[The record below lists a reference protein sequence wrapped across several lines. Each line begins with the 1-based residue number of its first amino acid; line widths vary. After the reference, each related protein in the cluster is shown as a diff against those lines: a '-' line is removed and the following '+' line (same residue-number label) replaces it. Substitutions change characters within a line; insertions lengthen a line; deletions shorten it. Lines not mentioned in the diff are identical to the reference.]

1 MIRSLPLRLYSGLGI
16 AVLLVF
22 LVGFITINSLE
33 QQTKEADLVR
43 HTQQAIAY
51 VRDIRFSIMKIK
63 GGRRAFWVT
72 GDAKDMDPYE
82 KGITFIPNRM
92 IDLQEFVKDNAPQ
105 VSNLMQLDS
114 LITDLLRYW
123 RTDGVISH
131 NMSVDSFKKI
141 ILEEEE
147 RLNKIYQQIEKIKI
161 AEEDLLIKR
170 EGVVVLYNERTK
182 LILYIGI
189 SVLMIVVLLLINAV
203 IQTLKSRYKAG
214 LKLQATLEQT
224 EKASIL
230 AQEKNWVL
238 EGMSYI
244 NNRLQVVDSSG
255 ELANRII
262 TAMVQYLE
270 VPAGVIYFVDPK
282 TEQLVTVASVAV
294 SSSSR
299 KSFTIGEGV
308 VGNAALSKTVS
319 IIKNIPPDYWKVDSS
334 LGQVSGNGEIACVP
348 LWMNEELKGL
358 IELGCFTQFTDLQI
372 SLLKSIS
379 DILSAA
385 INSYQSR
392 DRINQLLDELQEQK
406 EALLEQQEELRQTN
420 DELSRQAEELQA
432 SEEELKTQ
440 EEELKQ
446 INVELKERNES
457 IENARQA
464 LTLKAKE
471 LEMTSRYKSEF
482 LANMSHELRTPLNSV
497 LILAKLLADN
507 NTQNLNAKQIEYA
520 NIIYKSGND
529 LLQLINDILD
539 LSKIESGKIDLLIAD
554 VPVES
559 LVTDIRQLFSVVA
572 TEKNINLQITQQPG
586 IPSQIH
592 TDKQRLFQII
602 KNLLS
607 NAFKFTHSGGKI
619 TVDFHS
625 VPGRVAEIGISVIDT
640 GIGIPLDKQ
649 KLIFEAFQQADGST
663 SRKYGGT
670 GLGLSISRELIRL
683 LGGCIEVKSEVN
695 KGSEFTI
702 FIPYQ
707 YVPMA
712 QAHPDFMDLP
722 EIPDSKESV
731 VILPFENMRE
741 QSKVQDDRYNI
752 EVGEKLMLIIED
764 DVNFA
769 TIIRDY
775 ARHKGYKVVVALEGD
790 EGLHYAKR
798 YKPNAIILDIQLP
811 VMDGWTILK
820 QIRSDD
826 SIKDTP
832 VHIISAFDDNRLKQ
846 EDDVLAYLKKPI
858 DAQSLEKAFQMLGDH
873 IRKSLKQ
880 ILIVSAVHFEE
891 HDLHQLASEKEY
903 KLHFEQVSDV
913 ASARKNIN
921 ELSYDCVIIH
931 ISDSV
936 QLQEAK
942 QISEFVSDKKI
953 PIIIH
958 LDNDINQ
965 ADEIEY
971 RKISGIIIR
980 SAVNANTRLLDEL
993 ELFLHK
999 MQQSDK
1005 KVETGVNISLLNDQS
1020 LFNKTVLV
1028 VDDDMRN
1035 VFALSAMLES
1045 NKMQVLTAS
1054 DGKEALEQLKKNPN
1068 ANIVLMDIMMP
1079 EMDGYEAM
1087 QRIRK
1092 DLKMT
1097 ELPIIAL
1104 TAKAMAGDREKCI
1117 TAGASDYITKPV
1129 DMQKLLSLMRV
1140 WLT

>member
-16 AVLLVF
+16 AVLLVL

-33 QQTKEADLVR
+33 KQAKEADLVR
-43 HTQQAIAY
+43 HTHQAISY
-51 VRDIRFSIMKIK
+51 VRDIRFSIMQIR

-72 GDAKDMDPYE
+72 NDPKDMDAYE

-92 IDLQEFVKDNAPQ
+92 IELREFVKDNATQ
-105 VSNLMQLDS
+105 VANVMKLDS

-123 RTDGVISH
+123 RTGGIISH
-131 NMSVDSFKKI
+131 DMPAENFKKI
-141 ILEEEE
+141 ILLEEI
-147 RLNKIYQQIEKIKI
+147 RLAKINQQIEKVKI
-161 AEEDLLIKR
+161 LEEDILIKR
-170 EGVVVLYNERTK
+170 EAVVLSYNDRTK

-214 LKLQATLEQT
+214 LKLQATLEET
-224 EKASIL
+224 EKASKI

-244 NNRLQVVDSSG
+244 NNRLQVVDSSE
-255 ELANRII
+255 ELARRII

-294 SSSSR
+294 SSSSK
-299 KSFTIGEGV
+299 KSFVIGEGV
-308 VGNAALSKTVS
+308 VGNAALSKTVT

-446 INVELKERNES
+446 INLELKERNEA

-471 LEMTSRYKSEF
+471 LETTSRYKSEF

-507 NTQNLNAKQIEYA
+507 NTQNLNTKQIDYA

-539 LSKIESGKIDLLIAD
+539 LSKIESGKIDLIIEDVSIDTIA
-554 VPVES
+554 
-559 LVTDIRQLFSVVA
+559 TDIKQLFSVVA
-572 TEKNINLQITQQPG
+572 SEKNIEFRIDQQQG
-586 IPSQIH
+586 VANQIH
-592 TDKQRLFQII
+592 TDKQRLLQVI

-607 NAFKFTHSGGKI
+607 NAFKFTPSGGKI
-619 TVDFHS
+619 IVDFRN
-625 VPGRVAEIGISVIDT
+625 VPGRTAEMAISVIDT
-640 GIGIPLDKQ
+640 GIGIAPEKQ

-683 LGGCIEVKSEVN
+683 LGGSIEVKSELN

-702 FIPYQ
+702 YIPLQHKPLVQTEKEFIDI
-707 YVPMA
+707 
-712 QAHPDFMDLP
+712 QALADN
-722 EIPDSKESV
+722 EST
-731 VILPFENMRE
+731 VILPFENIHE
-741 QSKVQDDRYNI
+741 QNKVPDDRHKLQP
-752 EVGEKLMLIIED
+752 GEKLMLIIED
-764 DVNFA
+764 DINFA

-775 ARHKGYKVVVALEGD
+775 ARHKGYKVVIALEGD
-790 EGLHYAKR
+790 EGLYYAR
-798 YKPNAIILDIQLP
+798 RFKPNAIILDIQLP

-820 QIRSDD
+820 QIRADAA
-826 SIKDTP
+826 IKNTP
-832 VHIISAFDDNRLKQ
+832 VHIISAIDDNRFKQ
-846 EDDVLAYLKKPI
+846 EDIMAYLKKPI
-858 DAQSLEKAFQMLGDH
+858 DANSLEKAFQMLGEH

-891 HDLHQLASEKEY
+891 QDLHQLASEKDY
-903 KLHFEQVSDV
+903 KLHFEQVMDI
-913 ASARKNIN
+913 ASAGKKISEFN
-921 ELSYDCVIIH
+921 YDCIIIH
-931 ISDSV
+931 IGSSV
-936 QLQEAK
+936 QLQEARELSK
-942 QISEFVSDKKI
+942 WVADQKT

-958 LDNDINQ
+958 LDEDINQ
-965 ADEIEY
+965 ADEMEY
-971 RKISGIIIR
+971 RKLSNIIIR
-980 SAVNANTRLLDEL
+980 SAVNANNRLLDEL

-1005 KVETGVNISLLNDQS
+1005 KADTGNNFSVMNDQV
-1020 LFNKTVLV
+1020 LVNKTVLV

-1035 VFALSAMLES
+1035 VFALSAVLES
-1045 NKMQVLTAS
+1045 NKMQVHTAS
-1054 DGKEALEQLKKNPN
+1054 DGKEALEQLKKFPDTD
-1068 ANIVLMDIMMP
+1068 IVLMDIMMP

-1097 ELPIIAL
+1097 DLPILAL

-1117 TAGASDYITKPV
+1117 AAGASDYITKPV

-1140 WLT
+1140 WLTR

>member
-16 AVLLVF
+16 AVLLVL

-33 QQTKEADLVR
+33 KQAKEADLVR
-43 HTQQAIAY
+43 HTHQAISY
-51 VRDIRFSIMKIK
+51 VRDIQFSIMQIR

-72 GDAKDMDPYE
+72 NDPKDMDPYE

-92 IDLQEFVKDNAPQ
+92 IGLREFVKDNATQ
-105 VSNLMQLDS
+105 VANVMKLDS

-123 RTDGVISH
+123 RTDGIISH
-131 NMSVDSFKKI
+131 NMPTDNFKKI
-141 ILEEEE
+141 ILLEEV
-147 RLNKIYQQIEKIKI
+147 RLAKINQQIEKVKI
-161 AEEDLLIKR
+161 LEEDILIKR
-170 EGVVVLYNERTK
+170 EAVVLSYNDRTK

-214 LKLQATLEQT
+214 LRLQATLEET
-224 EKASIL
+224 EKASKI

-255 ELANRII
+255 ELAHRII

-270 VPAGVIYFVDPK
+270 VPAGVIYFVDTK
-282 TEQLVTVASVAV
+282 TEQLITVASVAV
-294 SSSSR
+294 SSSSK
-299 KSFTIGEGV
+299 KSFVIGEGV
-308 VGNAALSKTVS
+308 VGNAALSKTVT
-319 IIKNIPPDYWKVDSS
+319 IIKKIPPDYWKVDSS

-372 SLLKSIS
+372 SLLKSVS

-446 INVELKERNES
+446 INLELKERNEA

-471 LEMTSRYKSEF
+471 LETTSRYKSEF

-507 NTQNLNAKQIEYA
+507 NTQNLNTKQIEYA

-539 LSKIESGKIDLLIAD
+539 LSKIESGKIDLVIED
-554 VPVES
+554 VTVDAITS
-559 LVTDIRQLFSVVA
+559 DIKQLFSVVA
-572 TEKNINLQITQQPG
+572 SEKNIDFRIEQQQEITNQIR
-586 IPSQIH
+586 
-592 TDKQRLFQII
+592 TDKQRLLQII

-607 NAFKFTHSGGKI
+607 NAFKFTPGGGTIK
-619 TVDFHS
+619 VDFRN
-625 VPGRVAEIGISVIDT
+625 VPGRTAEMAISVTDT
-640 GIGIPLDKQ
+640 GVGIPQEKQ

-683 LGGCIEVKSEVN
+683 LGGSIEVKSEVN

-702 FIPYQ
+702 YIPHE
-707 YVPMA
+707 YVPLV
-712 QAHPDFMDLP
+712 QKEQEFFGIHSSSD
-722 EIPDSKESV
+722 KESTI
-731 VILPFENMRE
+731 ILPFENIRE
-741 QSKVQDDRYNI
+741 QNTVPDDRHQLQT
-752 EVGEKLMLIIED
+752 GEKLMLIVED

-775 ARHKGYKVVVALEGD
+775 ARHKGYKVVIALEGD
-790 EGLHYAKR
+790 EGLYYAR
-798 YKPNAIILDIQLP
+798 RFKPNAIILDIQLP
-811 VMDGWTILK
+811 VMNGWTILK
-820 QIRSDD
+820 QIRADET
-826 SIKDTP
+826 IKNTP
-832 VHIISAFDDNRLKQ
+832 VHIISAIDDNRFKQ
-846 EDDVLAYLKKPI
+846 EDVMAYLKKPI
-858 DAQSLEKAFQMLGDH
+858 DANSLEKAFQMLGEH
-873 IRKSLKQ
+873 IRKNLKQ
-880 ILIVSAVHFEE
+880 ILIVSAVHFEDQ
-891 HDLHQLASEKEY
+891 DLHQLASEKDY
-903 KLHFEQVSDV
+903 KLHFEQVMDIT
-913 ASARKNIN
+913 AAGKKFNGLN
-921 ELSYDCVIIH
+921 YDCVIVH
-931 ISDSV
+931 IGGSV

-942 QISEFVSDKKI
+942 ELSRLLADQKT

-958 LDNDINQ
+958 LDEDISQ
-965 ADEIEY
+965 ADEMEY

-980 SAVNANTRLLDEL
+980 SAVNANNRLLDEL

-1005 KVETGVNISLLNDQS
+1005 KADMGNSFSVMNDQS
-1020 LFNKTVLV
+1020 LVNKTVLV

-1035 VFALSAMLES
+1035 VFALSAVLES
-1045 NKMQVLTAS
+1045 NKMEVHTAS
-1054 DGKEALEQLKKNPN
+1054 DGKEALEQLKKFPETDL
-1068 ANIVLMDIMMP
+1068 VLMDIMMP

-1092 DLKMT
+1092 DLKMMD
-1097 ELPIIAL
+1097 LPIIAL

-1117 TAGASDYITKPV
+1117 AAGASDYITKPV

>member
-22 LVGFITINSLE
+22 LVGFITIDSLDK
-33 QQTKEADLVR
+33 QAKEADLVR
-43 HTQQAIAY
+43 RTHQAISY
-51 VRDIRFSIMKIK
+51 TRDIRFSIMQIR
-63 GGRRAFWVT
+63 GGRRAYWVT
-72 GDAKDMDPYE
+72 SDPKDMDSYE
-82 KGITFIPNRM
+82 KGVTFIPNRL
-92 IDLQEFVKDNAPQ
+92 IDLREFVKDNAQQ
-105 VSNLMQLDS
+105 VSNVIKLDS

-123 RTDGVISH
+123 RTEGVVIP
-131 NMSVDSFKKI
+131 NMPAESFKKI
-141 ILEEEE
+141 VLREEA
-147 RLNKIYQQIEKIKI
+147 RMVSIYQQLEKVKI
-161 AEEDLLIKR
+161 LEEDLLVKR
-170 EGVVVLYNERTK
+170 EAVVLSYNDRTK

-214 LKLQATLEQT
+214 LRLQSTLEET
-224 EKASIL
+224 ERASRL

-238 EGMSYI
+238 EGMSYV
-244 NNRLQVVDSSG
+244 NNRLQVVDSSN
-255 ELANRII
+255 ELAHRII

-270 VPAGVIYFVDPK
+270 VPAGVIYFVDHK

-299 KSFTIGEGV
+299 KSFVIGEGI

-334 LGQVSGNGEIACVP
+334 LGQVTGNGEIACVP

-358 IELGCFTQFTDLQI
+358 IELGCFTNFTELQI
-372 SLLKSIS
+372 SLLKSVS

-392 DRINQLLDELQEQK
+392 DRISMLLDELQEQK

-446 INVELKERNES
+446 INLELKERNEA

-471 LEMTSRYKSEF
+471 LEATSRYKSEF

-507 NTQNLNAKQIEYA
+507 NTNNLNAKQIEYA
-520 NIIYKSGND
+520 NIIHKSGND

-539 LSKIESGKIDLLIAD
+539 LSKIESGKIDLLIEA
-554 VPVES
+554 VPVDS
-559 LVTDIRQLFSVVA
+559 LSADIQQLFSVVA
-572 TEKNINLQITQQPG
+572 NEKKIDFSIEKEQGITDLIQ
-586 IPSQIH
+586 
-592 TDKQRLFQII
+592 TDKQRLLQVI

-607 NAFKFTHSGGKI
+607 NAFKFTPDGGKI
-619 TVDFHS
+619 VLGFQS
-625 VPGRVAEIGISVIDT
+625 SGEKAAELAISVTDT
-640 GIGIPLDKQ
+640 GIGIPPEKQ

-683 LGGCIEVKSEVN
+683 LGGSVEVKSEVN
-695 KGSEFTI
+695 KGSVFTI
-702 FIPYQ
+702 HIPYQ
-707 YVPMA
+707 YTEAVNL
-712 QAHPDFMDLP
+712 QS
-722 EIPDSKESV
+722 EIRSIGDQIENNTAI
-731 VILPFENMRE
+731 ILPIDNIRE
-741 QSKVQDDRYNI
+741 QQKVADDRNEI
-752 EVGEKLMLIIED
+752 KPGEKLMLIVED

-775 ARHKGYKVVVALEGD
+775 ARHKGYKVVIALEGD
-790 EGLHYAKR
+790 EGLYYARR

-820 QIRSDD
+820 QIRADD
-826 SIKDTP
+826 SIKHTP
-832 VHIISAFDDNRLKQ
+832 VHIISAIDDNRFKQ
-846 EDDVLAYLKKPI
+846 EEVMAYLKKPI
-858 DAQSLEKAFQMLGDH
+858 DAGSLEMAFNMLGDH

-880 ILIVSAVHFEE
+880 VLIISAVHFEE
-891 HDLHQLASEKEY
+891 QDLHQLAVEKEY
-903 KLHFEQVSDV
+903 KLQFEQVTNVSD
-913 ASARKNIN
+913 AQNHIN
-921 ELSYDCVIIH
+921 QQAYDCVIIH
-931 ISDSV
+931 IGGDI
-936 QLQEAK
+936 QLTEAK
-942 QISEFVSDKKI
+942 QISQFLSGKKL

-958 LDNDINQ
+958 LDDDISQ
-965 ADEIEY
+965 TDEIEY

-980 SAVNANTRLLDEL
+980 SAVNASNRLLDEL

-999 MQQSDK
+999 MQQSDHK
-1005 KVETGVNISLLNDQS
+1005 KTDIINTSVLNDHT
-1020 LFNKTVLV
+1020 LVNKTVLV

-1035 VFALSAMLES
+1035 VFALSAVLES

-1054 DGKEALEQLKKNPN
+1054 DGREALEQLKQFPDTD
-1068 ANIVLMDIMMP
+1068 IVLMDIMMP

-1092 DLKMT
+1092 DLKMM

-1104 TAKAMAGDREKCI
+1104 TAKAMAGDRDKCI
-1117 TAGASDYITKPV
+1117 AAGASDYITKPV

>member
-22 LVGFITINSLE
+22 LVGFITIDSLE
-33 QQTKEADLVR
+33 KQAKEADRVR
-43 HTQQAIAY
+43 HTHQAISY
-51 VRDIRFSIMKIK
+51 VRDIRFSIMQIR
-63 GGRRAFWVT
+63 GGRRAYWVT
-72 GDAKDMDPYE
+72 DDPKDMDAYE
-82 KGITFIPNRM
+82 KGITFIPNRIM
-92 IDLQEFVKDNAPQ
+92 DLRDFVKDNASQ
-105 VSNLMQLDS
+105 VANVMSLDS
-114 LITDLLRYW
+114 LTTDLLRYW
-123 RTDGVISH
+123 RTEGVIYP
-131 NMSVDSFKKI
+131 NMSAESFKKI
-141 ILEEEE
+141 ILEEEG
-147 RLNKIYQQIEKIKI
+147 RLNKIYQQIEKVKI
-161 AEEDLLIKR
+161 EEEGLLAKR
-170 EGVVVLYNERTK
+170 EAVVLSYNERTK

-282 TEQLVTVASVAV
+282 TEQLVTVASVAL
-294 SSSSR
+294 SSSSK
-299 KSFTIGEGV
+299 KSFVIGEGV
-308 VGNAALSKTVS
+308 VGNAALSKTVT

-446 INVELKERNES
+446 INVELKERNEA

-507 NTQNLNAKQIEYA
+507 NTQNLNTKQIEYA

-529 LLQLINDILD
+529 LLQLINDILY
-539 LSKIESGKIDLLIAD
+539 LSKIESGKIDLVIED
-554 VPVES
+554 VPIQS
-559 LVTDIRQLFSVVA
+559 LVTDIQQLFSVVA
-572 TEKNINLQITQQPG
+572 SEKNIHLQIEQQQD
-586 IPSQIH
+586 IPAEIH
-592 TDKQRLFQII
+592 TDKQRLFQVI

-607 NAFKFTHSGGKI
+607 NAFKFTPGGGKI
-619 TVDFHS
+619 TVDFRS
-625 VPGRVAEIGISVIDT
+625 VPGRTAEMAIRVIDT
-640 GIGIPLDKQ
+640 GIGIAPDKQ

-683 LGGCIEVKSEVN
+683 LGGSIEVKSEVN

-702 FIPYQ
+702 YIPYQ
-707 YVPMA
+707 YVPVVQPQQEFTA
-712 QAHPDFMDLP
+712 LEALADDH
-722 EIPDSKESV
+722 DSIS
-731 VILPFENMRE
+731 ILPFENIRE
-741 QSKVQDDRYNI
+741 QNKVPDDRHQLTA
-752 EVGEKLMLIIED
+752 GEKLMLIIED

-775 ARHKGYKVVVALEGD
+775 ARHKGYKVVIALEGD
-790 EGLHYAKR
+790 EGLYYARR

-820 QIRSDD
+820 QIRADE
-826 SIKDTP
+826 SIKHTP
-832 VHIISAFDDNRLKQ
+832 VHIISAIDDNRFKQ
-846 EDDVLAYLKKPI
+846 EDIMAYLKKPI
-858 DAQSLEKAFQMLGDH
+858 DANSLEKAFQMLGEH

-891 HDLHQLASEKEY
+891 QDLHQLASEKDY
-903 KLHFEQVSDV
+903 KLHFEQVLDIDTAKKSI
-913 ASARKNIN
+913 S
-921 ELSYDCVIIH
+921 ELNYDCVIIH
-931 ISDSV
+931 IGGSI

-942 QISEFVSDKKI
+942 QISQFVVDQKT

-958 LDNDINQ
+958 LDDDINQ
-965 ADEIEY
+965 ADEMEY

-980 SAVNANTRLLDEL
+980 SAVNASTRLLDEL

-999 MQQSDK
+999 MQKSDK
-1005 KVETGVNISLLNDQS
+1005 KTESGMNVSVLNDQS
-1020 LFNKTVLV
+1020 LLNKTVLV

-1035 VFALSAMLES
+1035 VFALSAVLES
-1045 NKMQVLTAS
+1045 NKMKVLTAS
-1054 DGKEALEQLKKNPN
+1054 DGREALEQLKKFPDTH
-1068 ANIVLMDIMMP
+1068 IVLMDIMMP

-1092 DLKMT
+1092 DLKMM

>member
-22 LVGFITINSLE
+22 LVGFITIDSLDK
-33 QQTKEADLVR
+33 QAKEANLVR
-43 HTQQAIAY
+43 HTHQAISY
-51 VRDIRFSIMKIK
+51 VRDIRFTIMQIR

-72 GDAKDMDPYE
+72 GAAHDMDPYE
-82 KGITFIPNRM
+82 KGITFIPNRL
-92 IDLQEFVKDNAPQ
+92 IDLREFVKDNAPQ
-105 VSNLMQLDS
+105 VLNVIKLDS
-114 LITDLLRYW
+114 LVTDLLRYW
-123 RTDGVISH
+123 RTEGVITP
-131 NMSVDSFKKI
+131 NISVENFKRIVLQEESRMEHIYKQLEKVKI
-141 ILEEEE
+141 E
-147 RLNKIYQQIEKIKI
+147 
-161 AEEDLLIKR
+161 EEDLLFKR
-170 EGVVVLYNERTK
+170 EAVVASYSGRTK

-214 LKLQATLEQT
+214 LRLQATLEET
-224 EKASIL
+224 EKASKL

-282 TEQLVTVASVAV
+282 LEKLVTVASVAV
-294 SSSSR
+294 SASSK
-299 KSFTIGEGV
+299 KSFIIGEGI

-334 LGQVSGNGEIACVP
+334 LGQVTGNGEIACIP

-358 IELGCFTQFTDLQI
+358 IELGCFSQFTELQI

-392 DRINQLLDELQEQK
+392 DKINQLLDELQEQK

-446 INVELKERNES
+446 INLELKERNEA

-464 LTLKAKE
+464 LTAKAKE
-471 LEMTSRYKSEF
+471 LEATSRYKSEF

-507 NTQNLNAKQIEYA
+507 NANNLNAKQVEYA

-539 LSKIESGKIDLLIAD
+539 LSKIESGKIDLIIEE

-559 LVTDIRQLFSVVA
+559 IGTDINQLFTVVA
-572 TEKNINLQITQQPG
+572 AEKKIAFTIENGKNIRQSVQ
-586 IPSQIH
+586 
-592 TDKQRLFQII
+592 TDKQRLLQII

-607 NAFKFTHSGGKI
+607 NAFKFTPAGGKI
-619 TVDFHS
+619 IVGFHAADQNNS
-625 VPGRVAEIGISVIDT
+625 GLAISVTDT
-640 GIGIPLDKQ
+640 GIGIPADKQ

-683 LGGCIEVKSEVN
+683 LGGKIEVKSEVN
-695 KGSEFTI
+695 KGSVFTI
-702 FIPYQ
+702 HIPYQ
-707 YVPMA
+707 YSAPVHI
-712 QAHPDFMDLP
+712 QQDIQIISD
-722 EIPDSKESV
+722 KEENNSAI
-731 VILPFENMRE
+731 ILPFENIRE
-741 QSKVQDDRYNI
+741 QQKVEDDRNQI
-752 EVGEKLMLIIED
+752 GAGDKLMLIVED

-775 ARHKGYKVVVALEGD
+775 ARHKGYKVIIALEGD
-790 EGLHYAKR
+790 EGLYYAR
-798 YKPNAIILDIQLP
+798 RFKPNAIILDIQLP

-820 QIRSDD
+820 QIRSDE
-826 SIKDTP
+826 SIMHTP
-832 VHIISAFDDNRLKQ
+832 VHIISAIDDNRFKE
-846 EDDVLAYLKKPI
+846 EDVIAYLKKPI
-858 DAQSLEKAFQMLGDH
+858 DAGSLEKAFNMLGEH
-873 IRKSLKQ
+873 IKKSLKQ
-880 ILIVSAVHFEE
+880 VLIISAVHFEE
-891 HDLHQLASEKEY
+891 HDLQQMANEKEY
-903 KLHFEQVSDV
+903 QLHFEQVADV
-913 ASARKNIN
+913 EAAERKITQHT
-921 ELSYDCVIIH
+921 YDCLIIH
-931 ISDSV
+931 IGETI
-936 QLQEAK
+936 QLDAAK
-942 QISEFVSDKKI
+942 QISQYLAGKKI

-958 LDNDINQ
+958 LDDDINQ
-965 ADEIEY
+965 SDEMEY

-980 SAVNANTRLLDEL
+980 SAVNANNRLLDEL
-993 ELFLHK
+993 ELFFHK
-999 MQQSDK
+999 MHQSDK
-1005 KVETGVNISLLNDQS
+1005 KTDSINTALLNDKT
-1020 LFNKTVLV
+1020 LVNKTALV

-1035 VFALSAMLES
+1035 VFALTAVLES

-1054 DGKEALEQLKKNPN
+1054 DGKEALAQLKKFPDTD
-1068 ANIVLMDIMMP
+1068 IVLMDIMMP

-1104 TAKAMAGDREKCI
+1104 TAKAMAGDRDKCI

>member
-16 AVLLVF
+16 AVLLVL

-33 QQTKEADLVR
+33 KQAKEADLVR
-43 HTQQAIAY
+43 HTHQAISY
-51 VRDIRFSIMKIK
+51 VRDIRFSIMQIR

-72 GDAKDMDPYE
+72 NDPKDMDAYE

-92 IDLQEFVKDNAPQ
+92 IELREFVKDNATQ
-105 VSNLMQLDS
+105 VANVMKLDS

-123 RTDGVISH
+123 RTDGIISH
-131 NMSVDSFKKI
+131 NMPADNFKKI
-141 ILEEEE
+141 ILLEEV
-147 RLNKIYQQIEKIKI
+147 RLAKINQQIEKVKI
-161 AEEDLLIKR
+161 LEEDILIKR
-170 EGVVVLYNERTK
+170 EAVVLSYNDRTK

-214 LKLQATLEQT
+214 LRLQATLDET
-224 EKASIL
+224 EKTSKIAH
-230 AQEKNWVL
+230 EKNWVL

-255 ELANRII
+255 ELAHRII

-270 VPAGVIYFVDPK
+270 VPAGVIYFVDAK
-282 TEQLVTVASVAV
+282 TEKLVTVASVAL
-294 SSSSR
+294 SSSSK
-299 KSFTIGEGV
+299 KSFVIGEGV
-308 VGNAALSKTVS
+308 VGNAALSKTVT
-319 IIKNIPPDYWKVDSS
+319 IIKNIPPDYWQVDSS
-334 LGQVSGNGEIACVP
+334 LGQVSGNGEIVCVP

-372 SLLKSIS
+372 SLLKSVS

-446 INVELKERNES
+446 INLELKERNEA

-471 LEMTSRYKSEF
+471 LETTSRYKSEF

-507 NTQNLNAKQIEYA
+507 NTQNLNTKQIEYA

-539 LSKIESGKIDLLIAD
+539 LSKIESGKIDLVIED
-554 VPVES
+554 VTVDAITS
-559 LVTDIRQLFSVVA
+559 DIKQLFSVVA
-572 TEKNINLQITQQPG
+572 SEKNIDFRIEQHQEIANQIR
-586 IPSQIH
+586 
-592 TDKQRLFQII
+592 TDKQRLLQII

-607 NAFKFTHSGGKI
+607 NAFKFTPGGGKI
-619 TVDFHS
+619 IVDFRN
-625 VPGRVAEIGISVIDT
+625 VPGRTAEMAISVSDT
-640 GIGIPLDKQ
+640 GVGIPQDKQ

-683 LGGCIEVKSEVN
+683 LGGSIEVKSEVN

-702 FIPYQ
+702 YIPYE
-707 YVPMA
+707 Y
-712 QAHPDFMDLP
+712 
-722 EIPDSKESV
+722 IPPVQQEQEFIDIQSSSDKESTI
-731 VILPFENMRE
+731 ILPFENIRE
-741 QSKVQDDRYNI
+741 QNEVPDDRHQLQS
-752 EVGEKLMLIIED
+752 GEKLMLIIED

-775 ARHKGYKVVVALEGD
+775 ARHKGYKVVIALEGD
-790 EGLHYAKR
+790 EGLYYAR
-798 YKPNAIILDIQLP
+798 RFKPNAIILDIQLP

-820 QIRSDD
+820 QIRADE
-826 SIKDTP
+826 SIKNTP
-832 VHIISAFDDNRLKQ
+832 VHIISAIDDNRFKQ
-846 EDDVLAYLKKPI
+846 EDVMAYLKKPI
-858 DAQSLEKAFQMLGDH
+858 DANSLEKAFQMLGEH

-880 ILIVSAVHFEE
+880 ILIVSAVHFEDQ
-891 HDLHQLASEKEY
+891 DLYQLASEKDY
-903 KLHFEQVSDV
+903 RLHFEQVMDTSD
-913 ASARKNIN
+913 AGKKIN
-921 ELSYDCVIIH
+921 ALNYDCVIIH
-931 ISDSV
+931 IGGSV

-942 QISEFVSDKKI
+942 ELSRLVADQKT

-958 LDNDINQ
+958 LDEDISQ
-965 ADEIEY
+965 ADEMEY
-971 RKISGIIIR
+971 RKISSIIIR
-980 SAVNANTRLLDEL
+980 SAINANNRLLDEL

-1005 KVETGVNISLLNDQS
+1005 KADVGNSFSVMNDQS
-1020 LFNKTVLV
+1020 LVNKTVLV

-1035 VFALSAMLES
+1035 VFALSAVLES
-1045 NKMQVLTAS
+1045 NKMQVHTAS
-1054 DGKEALEQLKKNPN
+1054 DGKEALEQLKKFPETD
-1068 ANIVLMDIMMP
+1068 IVLMDIMMP

-1092 DLKMT
+1092 DLKIMD
-1097 ELPIIAL
+1097 LPIIAL

-1117 TAGASDYITKPV
+1117 AAGASDYITKPV